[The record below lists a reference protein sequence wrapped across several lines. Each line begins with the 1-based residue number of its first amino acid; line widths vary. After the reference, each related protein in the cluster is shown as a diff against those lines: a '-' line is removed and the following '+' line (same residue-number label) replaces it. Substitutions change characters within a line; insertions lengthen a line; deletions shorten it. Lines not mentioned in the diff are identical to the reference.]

1 MSQRDALALAAGP
14 RNHDFKRRPNAATA
28 TARARHYARALPPRS
43 RPSTMGDKME
53 RAVRAI
59 ERARDELAAQDKERK
74 TTLATDLDLATIVKR
89 AEAKSFASPEDV
101 LAAVAVTWRESHVT
115 AQAAVNAANKR
126 AATTALEGVADL
138 ADAVVLIQR
147 IWLDEGLFGC
157 PLNDDDYQMHA
168 AEMDHRKVKTALAS
182 MERWTQR
189 NFWDGFLPVVK
200 DVKEEVAKKRDGK
213 YRTYAQVL
221 DALDR
226 IQTDAAEALRAKVK
240 GGMSRAKKEQEA
252 QDAEDA
258 EDYLKAMKKWLRE
271 KWHTENG
278 LPLPSPTAAAAGD
291 GDAGGSPG
299 AGPKRRG
306 SVGGRSAGKRKRYA
320 EDDSDAD
327 FSMGSDDESNSDS
340 EDGDDDDDSDAS
352 EAADEPQPKKRRGRP
367 PGSKTGSA
375 AAKAAAAA
383 AAAKAAASVPS
394 YGGGGGAWASSQPP
408 AAPTGAVPPGA
419 VVSAFHGE
427 RAVLVKIK
435 CHGLQA
441 TALLRVPKGSSG
453 QSGAAVKAAAP
464 SPRAQIHAPTPRSP
478 PPGKPAFVPVTAS
491 PHAPTPYVQGV
502 GERCARNDGKMW
514 RCKMTAIEGA
524 SFCAHHRQKGNASP
538 SPAQSPSP
546 APRPP
551 QTRAEVAAK
560 GVGSDAGPGVASKAP
575 AATAG
580 DPVTIRILAVAGAP
594 TDGDPASALASPAAF
609 EKHAFGIAREVEREG
624 GAVATR
630 AAPPPG
636 DPDAADDATGD
647 AYFRAN
653 AVVYEREHVWTPFPA
668 YERKLLGTTDASFAE
683 GVGKPQAQ
691 NAFSSASAEA
701 QRSKDRAAQHADAFE
716 RHRDAARGD
725 GVGRARAIREQLKR
739 CAEYVDDVDRDVR
752 LLRDDCEN
760 YGREGFEIRKNSQ
773 TAAAMMAGGAGGS
786 DYVEY
791 TEKID
796 RAIILTAKWA

>member
-340 EDGDDDDDSDAS
+340 EDGDDDDDFRRLGGGGRAPAEEAS
-352 EAADEPQPKKRRGRP
+352 RTASRVEDGVGGGE
-367 PGSKTGSA
+367 GS
-375 AAKAAAAA
+375 
-383 AAAKAAASVPS
+383 
-394 YGGGGGAWASSQPP
+394 GGGGGGEGGGIS
-408 AAPTGAVPPGA
+408 A
-419 VVSAFHGE
+419 VVRRRRRRVGEQSAARGSDGGGAARRRRLPAFHGE

-453 QSGAAVKAAAP
+453 QSGAAVKAAPP

-502 GERCARNDGKMW
+502 GERCARNDGKTW

-524 SFCAHHRQKGNASP
+524 SYCAHHRQKGNASP

-580 DPVTIRILAVAGAP
+580 DPVTIRILAVAGRAHGRRP
-594 TDGDPASALASPAAF
+594 
-609 EKHAFGIAREVEREG
+609 RE
-624 GAVATR
+624 R
-630 AAPPPG
+630 A
-636 DPDAADDATGD
+636 
-647 AYFRAN
+647 
-653 AVVYEREHVWTPFPA
+653 
-668 YERKLLGTTDASFAE
+668 
-683 GVGKPQAQ
+683 GVP
-691 NAFSSASAEA
+691 
-701 QRSKDRAAQHADAFE
+701 
-716 RHRDAARGD
+716 RG
-725 GVGRARAIREQLKR
+725 V
-739 CAEYVDDVDRDVR
+739 
-752 LLRDDCEN
+752 
-760 YGREGFEIRKNSQ
+760 
-773 TAAAMMAGGAGGS
+773 
-786 DYVEY
+786 
-791 TEKID
+791 
-796 RAIILTAKWA
+796 